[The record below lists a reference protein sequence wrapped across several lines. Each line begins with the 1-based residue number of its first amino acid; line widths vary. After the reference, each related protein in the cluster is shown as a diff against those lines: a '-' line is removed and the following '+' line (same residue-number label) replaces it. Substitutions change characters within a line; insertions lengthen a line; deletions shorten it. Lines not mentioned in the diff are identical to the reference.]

1 MRLCHAECGRLAW
14 ASEVRDNSPP
24 EGAGLGQPHSKGQ
37 GCPTAKVWR
46 LDRSVHLGKTGCS
59 LSDSPRPR
67 NYDIYRVPSGQ
78 SVEDHGYVP
87 QKKTEDLHTPG
98 CLPGPHHLPSRDTQV
113 WEVRLRSREA
123 HRPPDSASR
132 MTPPLPALT
141 PPPT

>member
-1 MRLCHAECGRLAW
+1 MQSVEGWHGPQRSGTIA
-14 ASEVRDNSPP
+14 P
-24 EGAGLGQPHSKGQ
+24 EGAGVGQPHSKGQ

-87 QKKTEDLHTPG
+87 QKTTEDLHTPG
-98 CLPGPHHLPSRDTQV
+98 CLPGPHHLPSRDTHV
-113 WEVRLRSREA
+113 GLFGRFSSEA
-123 HRPPDSASR
+123 GKLTVHLTRPPA
-132 MTPPLPALT
+132 
-141 PPPT
+141 